1 MKLYQLCSIEMYARK
16 EIYNVIGTFSDFEE
30 VKKLAY
36 VLSTDKKI
44 EEERLLQGS
53 TCVYYINEIE
63 LNTLDL
69 YETSPES
76 EAIKDC
82 KIYINGIDKKETE
95 IKIGG
100 IRLLVIKVL
109 EGDK

>member
-1 MKLYQLCSIEMYARK
+1 MKLYQLCSIEMKRRNNVYS
-16 EIYNVIGTFSDFEE
+16 VIGTFSDFEK

-36 VLSTDKKI
+36 ILSTDKKL
-44 EEERLLQGS
+44 EEERLSYGS
-53 TCVYYINEIE
+53 TCIYYINEIE

-69 YETSPES
+69 YETNLER

-100 IRLLVIKVL
+100 TRLLVIKTL
-109 EGDK
+109 EGE